1 MSQDQQ
7 MNLDI
12 NSTTEIIC
20 ESCGNNTFRPI
31 FFLRKLSRFL
41 SPDATDKVI
50 PIDTLACAKCDH
62 VNKEFYPV
70 PESTK
75 QETKSNNNTTENE

>member
-1 MSQDQQ
+1 MEQHQ
-7 MNLDI
+7 MPFDI

-41 SPDATDKVI
+41 APDGNDRVL
-50 PIDTLACAKCDH
+50 PFDSLACLKCDH
-62 VNKEFYPV
+62 VNADFNPISQLNNKKE
-70 PESTK
+70 
-75 QETKSNNNTTENE
+75 ND